1 MATQLLDTE
10 LDVCRKYLHFC
21 QRDLYEQRFSGV
33 YDGLLGDSD
42 AIIKYCLNRIKYW
55 RIRYNAAM
63 AIEQSR
69 EISRSDLELF
79 ND

>member
-10 LDVCRKYLHFC
+10 LDVCRKYLHFS
-21 QRDLYEQRFSGV
+21 QRDLYWSRFGNVPWDESKNV
-33 YDGLLGDSD
+33 KLSL
-42 AIIKYCLNRIKYW
+42 KHVKYW
-55 RIRYNAAM
+55 RMRYNAAM

-69 EISRSDLELF
+69 EVSRSDLEFF

>member
-10 LDVCRKYLHFC
+10 LDVCRKYLHYT
-21 QRDLYEQRFSGV
+21 QRDLFIIRFV
-33 YDGLLGDSD
+33 EHETNQFILAYLM
-42 AIIKYCLNRIKYW
+42 KRVKYW
-55 RIRYNAAM
+55 RMCYNAAM

-69 EISRSDLELF
+69 EISRSDLGLF